1 MHPARRCLED
11 QFTGVVCRPPFDSE
25 EPTLFSDFKMRIS
38 FNETT
43 NPRFAWYFM
52 RSVAFQA
59 QIEREQRGTSLPNIF
74 PGQVERL
81 LIVKATRKRQDTIS
95 AEVTAELQKLGSAR
109 RCIEA
114 KRSEID
120 SLIEAA
126 MREELDSTR
135 C

>member
-1 MHPARRCLED
+1 
-11 QFTGVVCRPPFDSE
+11 
-25 EPTLFSDFKMRIS
+25 
-38 FNETT
+38 
-43 NPRFAWYFM
+43 M
-52 RSVAFQA
+52 RSVMFQA

-81 LIVKATRKRQDTIS
+81 LIVEATRERQDAIA
-95 AEVTAELQKLGSAR
+95 AEVTAELHKLDSAR
-109 RCIEA
+109 RRIEA

-135 C
+135 R